1 MTNTNTT
8 LRAGT
13 TIDND
18 KDQQEAFGAS
28 MIAAAEAEM
37 KRRDAAK
44 KDGAK

>member
-1 MTNTNTT
+1 MAQETK

-18 KDQQEAFGAS
+18 KDQQEAFAA
-28 MIAAAEAEM
+28 MLVAAAEAEM

-44 KDGAK
+44 KDGAE